1 MWGLVVLK
9 LWRVIAVG
17 TCIVAVS
24 TASAFAG
31 SPLSKAQKSL
41 IDGRLSKQFQMTRE
55 LAEEEAAK
63 RYEFL
68 DVSATG
74 PYRQLALAAASK
86 YRIPAGL
93 FTKLVTAE
101 SAWKPRAVSHAGAI
115 GLAQL
120 MPGTARIL
128 GVDPW
133 NPKQNLDGGAR
144 YLRQQYDR
152 FGSWKLALAA
162 YNAGPEAV
170 VKHGG
175 IPPYAETRA
184 YVRKI
189 LGN

>member
-1 MWGLVVLK
+1 MALACPG
-9 LWRVIAVG
+9 
-17 TCIVAVS
+17 
-24 TASAFAG
+24 FAG

-41 IDGRLSKQFQMTRE
+41 IDGRLSKQFQMTR
-55 LAEEEAAK
+55 LKAEEEAER

-68 DVSATG
+68 DTADG
-74 PYRQLALAAASK
+74 GQFRGLARAAAQRH
-86 YRIPAGL
+86 RIPVGL
-93 FTKLVTAE
+93 FHKLVSTE

-120 MPGTARIL
+120 MPATARRL

-133 NPKQNLDGGAR
+133 NPRQNLDGGAR

-152 FGSWKLALAA
+152 FGSWRLALAA

-170 VKHGG
+170 ARHKGV
-175 IPPYAETRA
+175 PPYAETKA